1 MKKIFCFLAM
11 VTVSAA
17 SGLLATELTL
27 DFVSPG
33 NNPVGFYYVS
43 PYTAEIK
50 GTGQLLTLYCID
62 FDHEIAPP
70 EEWTARIE
78 PFDFANLPNMQNGG
92 SSNPSATWLRYE
104 AAAWLIPQLAQEP
117 NDAQGLYQQ
126 AIYQY
131 AAWEVFLDAAHTP
144 AFNASEAA
152 AGGSSFIT
160 QVNTAY
166 NDALA
171 AASNGFNLSGWDIVT
186 GVPAGQ
192 PNSPQEFLV
201 RDSAPEPSS
210 LILLATVLGAI
221 AFLAIRRNATSAL
234 KAEPG
239 QKRSQS

>member
-1 MKKIFCFLAM
+1 MNKIFRLLTM
-11 VTVSAA
+11 VMVSAA
-17 SGLLATELTL
+17 SGLFATELTL

-33 NNPVGFYYVS
+33 NNPIGFYYVS

-78 PFDFANLPNMQNGG
+78 SFDFANLPNMQNGG
-92 SSNPSATWLRYE
+92 GSNPSATWLRYE

-131 AAWEVFLDAAHTP
+131 AAWEVFLDAAHT
-144 AFNASEAA
+144 ASFEASEVA
-152 AGGSSFIT
+152 AGGNTFVG
-160 QVNTAY
+160 QVTAAY

-186 GVPAGQ
+186 GIPAGQ
-192 PNSPQEFLV
+192 SNSPQEFLV

-210 LILLATVLGAI
+210 LILLATVLGAL
-221 AFLAIRRNATSAL
+221 AFLAIRSNASSAL

-239 QKRSQS
+239 KKRSQT